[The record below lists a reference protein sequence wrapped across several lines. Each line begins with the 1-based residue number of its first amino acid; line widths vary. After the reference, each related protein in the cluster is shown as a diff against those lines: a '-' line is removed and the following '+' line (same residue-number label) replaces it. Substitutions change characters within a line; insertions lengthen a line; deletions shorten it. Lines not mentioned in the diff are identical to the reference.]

1 VVLRRVANGMMWGG
15 LALGG
20 LAVAGYTLG
29 VIPDLPPAILKLVLY
44 KLVAIGALGLIGFG
58 AMLGRLDRRL
68 EKKSEDTGESSVP
81 HTTAA
86 LPPERPS
93 ILESIPN
100 ERSHERQPARRSN
113 AP

>member
-29 VIPDLPPAILKLVLY
+29 
-44 KLVAIGALGLIGFG
+44 KLVAIGALGLIAFG